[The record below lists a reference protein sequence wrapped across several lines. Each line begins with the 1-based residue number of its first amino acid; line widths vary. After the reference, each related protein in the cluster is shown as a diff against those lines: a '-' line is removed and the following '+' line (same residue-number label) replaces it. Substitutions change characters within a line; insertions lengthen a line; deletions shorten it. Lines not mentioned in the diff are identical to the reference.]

1 MKQFKLTSAV
11 LMLSFAAPTFAVQSN
26 NNTETNDELRTEL
39 QQIQHRL
46 AMLEAQESQA
56 STPSNTQ
63 FTVYGTLRPTFGL
76 THTNSDDVWDV
87 NDASSRIG
95 FATEQQLGDGLTAF
109 AKGEFKVDIKNDG
122 DFGDARKAY
131 VGIKGSL
138 GRVAIGKQAVTQE
151 IISGPVD
158 IFNRSG
164 TPIAYDSAGP
174 FRLNNLVT
182 YRKQFGDILF
192 SADAQF
198 DGNKGSGG
206 SDFVNAGVR
215 YKSDLIYIAAAF
227 YNKELEDDKDENTLG
242 VTIAKSFESLYLA
255 AAYQNIEKDSVDGS
269 TLDVVASYSINE
281 TYKIK
286 LGVSKFD
293 DGGSDISSGNYNAY
307 NTTVEWHKT
316 PKFRTFI
323 EYQVKDFEYRETN
336 DQIMVGMRYNFD
348 YTF

>member
-1 MKQFKLTSAV
+1 MTSYELNYNKFNTDSPCSKRKKVRHLLPQILSLLSMVLFVPRSVLPTLIQTMCGMLTMPAHGLVLRQSKQL
-11 LMLSFAAPTFAVQSN
+11 
-26 NNTETNDELRTEL
+26 
-39 QQIQHRL
+39 
-46 AMLEAQESQA
+46 
-56 STPSNTQ
+56 
-63 FTVYGTLRPTFGL
+63 
-76 THTNSDDVWDV
+76 
-87 NDASSRIG
+87 
-95 FATEQQLGDGLTAF
+95 
-109 AKGEFKVDIKNDG
+109 
-122 DFGDARKAY
+122 
-131 VGIKGSL
+131 
-138 GRVAIGKQAVTQE
+138 
-151 IISGPVD
+151 
-158 IFNRSG
+158 
-164 TPIAYDSAGP
+164 
-174 FRLNNLVT
+174 
-182 YRKQFGDILF
+182 GDILF